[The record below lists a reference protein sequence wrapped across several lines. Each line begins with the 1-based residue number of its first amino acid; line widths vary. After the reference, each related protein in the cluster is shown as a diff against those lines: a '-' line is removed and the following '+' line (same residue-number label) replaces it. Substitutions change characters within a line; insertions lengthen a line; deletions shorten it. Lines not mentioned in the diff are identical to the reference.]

1 MNPITA
7 QSIRRNQRGTSLV
20 EILAAT
26 GIVGIL
32 LGGAVLGLNATF
44 NDLSSSS
51 QQFAGDVRLA
61 RMDAITRGAHF
72 RVVWSGTSYK
82 TERLAD
88 ADGDGKWTKDLS
100 APSQTR
106 KLPAGI
112 KLASSTGTQGAQFVE
127 FDTRGM
133 IVTPENESPDIVSV
147 GISKAAPSSRNSG
160 TVGIEIWPSGQI
172 YLTVGGGGS

>member
-1 MNPITA
+1 MSSAVA
-7 QSIRRNQRGTSLV
+7 QIVRLNRRGTSLI

-32 LGGAVLGLNATF
+32 LGGSVLGLNATF

-61 RMDAITRGAHF
+61 RMNAVTRGAHY
-72 RVVWSGTSYK
+72 RVVWSGKSYK
-82 TERLAD
+82 TERLVD
-88 ADGDGKWTKDLS
+88 SDGDGVWATDL
-100 APSQTR
+100 AVPPQTR

-112 KLASSTGTQGAQFVE
+112 TLAGSAGAQGTQFVE

-133 IVTPENESPDIVSV
+133 VVTPTNESPAIVLV
-147 GISKAAPSSRNSG
+147 GISKAAPGSRNSG
-160 TVGIEIWPSGQI
+160 KVDIEIWPSGQI
-172 YLTVGGGGS
+172 YLSAGMRAP